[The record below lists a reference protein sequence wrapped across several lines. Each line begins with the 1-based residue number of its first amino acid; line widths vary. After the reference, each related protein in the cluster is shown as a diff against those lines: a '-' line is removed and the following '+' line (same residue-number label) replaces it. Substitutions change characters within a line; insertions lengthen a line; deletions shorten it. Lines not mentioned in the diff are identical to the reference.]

1 MEGSGSFLRPM
12 IPESWKFFQNQLR
25 SFQEKIYTQIEEDL
39 NNFLSR
45 NMGFQHPKIKKKKN
59 SFVYNDYNI
68 YLAKAKS
75 RRLETETGKLK
86 MALLNISPLKASNI
100 NTAHKYMTV

>member
-45 NMGFQHPKIKKKKN
+45 NMGFQHPKIKKKKTV
-59 SFVYNDYNI
+59 SCTMTITYI
-68 YLAKAKS
+68 QQ
-75 RRLETETGKLK
+75 KLK
-86 MALLNISPLKASNI
+86 VGDLKLKQEN
-100 NTAHKYMTV
+100 